1 MINKI
6 LKSKWIYFLL
16 LIGIVLYLRDNQLI
30 LNPPK
35 YIFWIL
41 FSLSFIIL
49 SVLEIKDKIKI
60 TKSIWDYFFV
70 MITVS
75 FFSIY
80 IALILKI
87 PINEYIIFKS
97 QNEIFEKKCKISNY
111 ISGRSDRLLFYFDD
125 KVYSVGFQNHNH
137 LERKNIIDNY
147 LLRVEYKR
155 SIFNTYVVQEYE
167 LIKK

>member
-125 KVYSVGFQNHNH
+125 KVYSVGFQNHKH